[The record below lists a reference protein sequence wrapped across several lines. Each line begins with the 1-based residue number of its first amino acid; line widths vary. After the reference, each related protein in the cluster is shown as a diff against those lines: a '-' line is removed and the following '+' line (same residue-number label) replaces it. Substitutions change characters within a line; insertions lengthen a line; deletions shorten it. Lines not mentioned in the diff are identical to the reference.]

1 MKEIFDIKIIRL
13 KTGEDLIAF
22 CFEDFKFNRIVVKHP
37 KTFYPSI
44 DIDSGIE
51 ELIVVD
57 WMPKDAFPIQEVS
70 FSRDHV
76 LFTTYASKGFGYR
89 YLDEILDEV
98 EPGSDLSDRIKQTI
112 EEAIVPDGE
121 TVH

>member
-1 MKEIFDIKIIRL
+1 MKEIFDIKLIRL

-22 CFEDFKFNRIVVKHP
+22 CFEDYKNNKIVIKHP

-44 DIDSGIE
+44 DVELGIE
-51 ELIVVD
+51 ELIIVD
-57 WMPKDAFPIQEVS
+57 WMPQEAFPIQEVA

-76 LFTTYASKGFGYR
+76 LFTTYASKNFGYR

-98 EPGSDLSDRIKQTI
+98 EPESELSEKIRQTI
-112 EEAIVPDGE
+112 EDAIVPDGE
-121 TVH
+121 ILH

>member
-1 MKEIFDIKIIRL
+1 MKEIFDIKIVRL

-22 CFEDFKFNRIVVKHP
+22 CFEDYKQNTIVVKHP

-44 DIDSGIE
+44 DVELGVE

-57 WMPKDAFPIQEVS
+57 WMPKEAFPIQEVS

-76 LFTTYASKGFGYR
+76 LFTTYASKSFGYR
-89 YLDEILDEV
+89 YLDEILDEA
-98 EPGSDLSDRIKQTI
+98 EPGSELSEKIKQTI
-112 EEAIVPDGE
+112 EDAIVPDGE
-121 TVH
+121 TIH